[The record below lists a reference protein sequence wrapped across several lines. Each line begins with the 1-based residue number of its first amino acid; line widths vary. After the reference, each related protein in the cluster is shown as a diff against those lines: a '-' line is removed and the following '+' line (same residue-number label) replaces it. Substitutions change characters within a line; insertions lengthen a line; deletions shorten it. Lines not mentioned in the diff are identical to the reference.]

1 MRIYALSNST
11 FQLLFQKCKTPAS
24 IIADIS
30 QWKMK
35 NKSCKWEIKATE
47 IFLMNVSAIYEHVYL
62 FSVTILI
69 SALLCQ
75 NVENLAVL
83 SCFNSNV
90 FQTYQKNISTY
101 TEDLPCT
108 LSYRC
113 LLGK

>member
-75 NVENLAVL
+75 NAENLAVCCHAL
-83 SCFNSNV
+83 IQMCFKHIRKISV
-90 FQTYQKNISTY
+90 HIQKTY
-101 TEDLPCT
+101 LV
-108 LSYRC
+108 LC
-113 LLGK
+113 LIDAY